1 MLLYSKLAASASVHP
16 ADVTMVK
23 GALTRLG
30 FYQAPGWGIDE
41 FPDRALF
48 DAIKA
53 FQEASGLKADGV
65 IDPGGKTEEM
75 LLGPAEPLGRD
86 DASNLPY
93 IIPDEPNPDVTRP
106 LPDIVPNDLG
116 REGDKILLPI
126 TDITEEPDYTILP
139 DTIPIEPVLP
149 GEDDGIGRMGRGGE
163 YRNLSTED
171 TDEEEKKGEYVW
183 RTQGDGK
190 VRESHAARDGEVF
203 SWESPPDGGHP
214 GEAPNC
220 RCWAEDVK
228 DNEAECKAL
237 RHEIENQQIAVDEAY
252 RQWETM
258 QKELR
263 DAIKEQQKWQDK
275 CNEALAAG
283 GWKTLGGFGGG
294 WVKGGPGS
302 AIRSGGSEFI
312 TSAGDVYDACT
323 KADELMEKVD
333 ELDAHEN
340 SAAAYLEEQRAV
352 LKELR
357 RKFADLGCD
366 A

>member
-1 MLLYSKLAASASVHP
+1 MPLYSKLAVSANAHP

-30 FYQAPGWGIDE
+30 FYQAPAWGIDE
-41 FPDRALF
+41 FPNRALF
-48 DAIKA
+48 DAIQA
-53 FQEASGLKADGV
+53 FQKASGLKADGV
-65 IDPGGKTEEM
+65 IDPGGKTEAM
-75 LLGPAEPLGRD
+75 LLGPTKPLDRD
-86 DASNLPY
+86 HVSNLPY
-93 IIPDEPNPDVTRP
+93 IIPKEPDPDVTWP
-106 LPDIVPNDLG
+106 
-116 REGDKILLPI
+116 
-126 TDITEEPDYTILP
+126 LP
-139 DTIPIEPVLP
+139 DTIPIEPGLP
-149 GEDDGIGRMGRGGE
+149 GEGGDIERIRREGEVINFSTVDG
-163 YRNLSTED
+163 D
-171 TDEEEKKGEYVW
+171 TEEKKGEYIW
-183 RTQGDGK
+183 RTQGDGR
-190 VRESHAARDGEVF
+190 VRESHAERDGKTF

-237 RHEIENQQIAVDEAY
+237 RHKIENQQIAVGEAY
-252 RQWETM
+252 RQWEIL

-302 AIRSGGSEFI
+302 AIRGGGSEFI

-323 KADELMEKVD
+323 KAGELMEKVD
-333 ELDAHEN
+333 ELDGREN
-340 SAAAYLEEQRAV
+340 SAAAYLKEQQEILGQLR
-352 LKELR
+352 LEL
-357 RKFADLGCD
+357 ADLGCD